1 MSPETTIATPR
12 MILRS
17 LRPDDWEVTHGIFSD
32 PEAMRFIP
40 GGAFDDPERCRRW
53 VAKVRENEERDG
65 YGFWAMELTETGEVV
80 GQCGL
85 VKVAGKGPEIEVAY
99 HLLRAHWG
107 RGYATEAARSSVE
120 HGLGK
125 LGLEKI
131 IGLTFPEHRVSQRVL
146 EKAGLTFVRE
156 AEWYGMAMREYQ
168 ITA

>member
-1 MSPETTIATPR
+1 M
-12 MILRS
+12 
-17 LRPDDWEVTHGIFSD
+17 
-32 PEAMRFIP
+32 
-40 GGAFDDPERCRRW
+40 
-53 VAKVRENEERDG
+53 
-65 YGFWAMELTETGEVV
+65 
-80 GQCGL
+80 
-85 VKVAGKGPEIEVAY
+85 
-99 HLLRAHWG
+99 
-107 RGYATEAARSSVE
+107 E

>member
-1 MSPETTIATPR
+1 MGSSPTPR
-12 MILRS
+12 
-17 LRPDDWEVTHGIFSD
+17 
-32 PEAMRFIP
+32 
-40 GGAFDDPERCRRW
+40 RCGSSR
-53 VAKVRENEERDG
+53 V
-65 YGFWAMELTETGEVV
+65 
-80 GQCGL
+80 
-85 VKVAGKGPEIEVAY
+85 
-99 HLLRAHWG
+99 
-107 RGYATEAARSSVE
+107 ARSTIPSAAAGGSRRCARTKSATATALGAVE